1 MTHSG
6 TFVVRCDPE
15 AAFNLL
21 STPERFAP
29 LLPDLE
35 SMTMQDATHFTI
47 RTLLDIGRIN
57 GRINLS
63 MELSEASRP
72 HRVGYRGHGV
82 IAGSPLQFELGFR
95 ITPVD
100 GMTEIQWHGEVRL
113 NGSLIFLAGDLL
125 DTMSRQNF
133 GRMADSLQCTLR
145 RLSLSSASG
154 ETSLPDFEI

>member
-1 MTHSG
+1 
-6 TFVVRCDPE
+6 
-15 AAFNLL
+15 
-21 STPERFAP
+21 
-29 LLPDLE
+29 
-35 SMTMQDATHFTI
+35 MTMQDATHFTI

-72 HRVGYRGHGV
+72 QRVGYRGHGV

-125 DTMSRQNF
+125 DTMSRHNF

-145 RLSLSSASG
+145 RLSLSSAGG

>member
-1 MTHSG
+1 
-6 TFVVRCDPE
+6 
-15 AAFNLL
+15 
-21 STPERFAP
+21 
-29 LLPDLE
+29 
-35 SMTMQDATHFTI
+35 MTMQDATHFTM

>member
-1 MTHSG
+1 
-6 TFVVRCDPE
+6 
-15 AAFNLL
+15 
-21 STPERFAP
+21 
-29 LLPDLE
+29 
-35 SMTMQDATHFTI
+35 MTMQDATHFTI

-72 HRVGYRGHGV
+72 QRVGYRGHGV

>member
-1 MTHSG
+1 
-6 TFVVRCDPE
+6 
-15 AAFNLL
+15 
-21 STPERFAP
+21 
-29 LLPDLE
+29 
-35 SMTMQDATHFTI
+35 MTMQDATHFTI

-125 DTMSRQNF
+125 DTMSRHNF

-145 RLSLSSASG
+145 RLSLSSAGG